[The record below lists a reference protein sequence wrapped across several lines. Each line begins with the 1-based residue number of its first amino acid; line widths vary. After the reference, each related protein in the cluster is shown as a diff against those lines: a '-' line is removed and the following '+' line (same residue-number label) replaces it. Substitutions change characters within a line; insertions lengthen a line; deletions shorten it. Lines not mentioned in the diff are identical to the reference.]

1 MAESKADR
9 RNDRRAPIAVRIQV
23 LGFDADGSKWDE
35 YVTSFD
41 VSLRGAR
48 FLLTHPV
55 ERGQVL
61 LLIMAMPVQY
71 RRYDP
76 GQPLYRIYAL
86 VRHARGMPDGQEVGV
101 RLLGKNPPRDYE
113 RHPAC
118 RYFLPGERLPVDAP
132 VHQRLDV
139 IPGNESGAPSN
150 EASFEERRRRRRLDV
165 FVDFRI
171 HRIDAPSTPER
182 TVSENISPGG
192 ARLMTSQPIQPGEI
206 VRIEEV
212 DGEFATR
219 AEVVNVYLGQDRTLR
234 LNLRF
239 LDGELPKR
247 LVPDLPE

>member
-23 LGFDADGSKWDE
+23 LGLDADGSKWDE
-35 YVTSFD
+35 YVTTFD

-48 FLLTHPV
+48 FLLAHPV
-55 ERGQVL
+55 ERSQIL
-61 LLIMAMPVQY
+61 LLVMAMPVQY

-86 VRHARGMPDGQEVGV
+86 VRHTRNMPDGQEVGV

-118 RYFLPGERLPVDAP
+118 RYFLPGERLPPGAP
-132 VHQRLDV
+132 VHQQLDETHSD
-139 IPGNESGAPSN
+139 ESATTAGTTPS
-150 EASFEERRRRRRLDV
+150 EERRRRRRLDV
-165 FVDFRI
+165 FVGFRI
-171 HRIDAPSTPER
+171 HRLDASSTQER
-182 TVSENISPGG
+182 TVSENISPTG

-206 VRIEEV
+206 VRLEEV
-212 DGEFATR
+212 DGAFSTR
-219 AEVVNVYLGQDRTLR
+219 AEVVNAYLGQDRTLR

-239 LDGELPKR
+239 IDSELPKR
-247 LVPDLPE
+247 LLPDLPD

>member
-1 MAESKADR
+1 
-9 RNDRRAPIAVRIQV
+9 V
-23 LGFDADGSKWDE
+23 LGLDADGSKWDE
-35 YVTSFD
+35 YVTTFD

-48 FLLTHPV
+48 FLLAQPV
-55 ERGQVL
+55 ERGQIL

-86 VRHARGMPDGQEVGV
+86 VRHTRNMPDGQEVGV

-118 RYFLPGERLPVDAP
+118 RYFLPGERLPPDAP
-132 VHQRLDV
+132 LHQQLDE
-139 IPGNESGAPSN
+139 IPGNEWGAPPS
-150 EASFEERRRRRRLDV
+150 AATSEERRRRRRLDV

-171 HRIDAPSTPER
+171 HRIDASAAKER
-182 TVSENISPGG
+182 TVSENISPCG
-192 ARLMTSQPIQPGEI
+192 ARLLTSQPIQPGEI

-219 AEVVNVYLGQDRTLR
+219 AEVVNVYLGPDHTLR

-239 LDGELPKR
+239 IDGELPKR
-247 LVPDLPE
+247 LLPDLPD